1 MEAGSIATRQAWAP
15 WKFSSRQATMRLGSH
30 ASSEALLFGLAI
42 GENLLAQGFG
52 QSVLGTVGRGDEG
65 VEAGL
70 DEEAAQVADAAGA
83 GLVEAGMGGE
93 DEAAEEAFAGWA
105 LQEGSQ
111 LGVLGVEVVEVLLSS
126 DPVVEGGVRDA
137 GLASELA
144 SGGVGLLGIAEVVE
158 GLCGVAAAPAEGVW
172 PGVGVGVKLR
182 GSHGL
187 CLWGLVA
194 KTP

>member
-1 MEAGSIATRQAWAP
+1 
-15 WKFSSRQATMRLGSH
+15 
-30 ASSEALLFGLAI
+30 LLFGVAI
-42 GENLLAQGFG
+42 GEDLLPQGFG
-52 QSVLGTVGRGDEG
+52 PSLLGALGRGDEG

-83 GLVEAGMGGE
+83 GLVEAGMRGE

-105 LQEGSQ
+105 LEEGSP
-111 LGVLGVEVVEVLLSS
+111 LGVIGVEVVAVRLSS

-144 SGGVGLLGIAEVVE
+144 SGGVGLLGVAEVVE
-158 GLCGVAAAPAEGVW
+158 SLCGVAAAPAEGVW
-172 PGVGVGVKLR
+172 LGVSVGVKLR

-187 CLWGLVA
+187 CLWGSCGKDTVGRQARLVQGRETQKEDIGTA
-194 KTP
+194 GHY